1 MLRPDLAVIR
11 KLVFEYVLLRTLK
24 LYLRLLRICLQLCN
38 YVSLLFT
45 KKRVTICPWFSGTV
59 PKIRL
64 MSRNNFVPDSF
75 SHRFI
80 FPILFRLP
88 CNIFRMENF
97 LNLVS
102 DFSDDEMATVLR
114 SAQ

>member
-45 KKRVTICPWFSGTV
+45 KKRVTICP
-59 PKIRL
+59 
-64 MSRNNFVPDSF
+64 
-75 SHRFI
+75 
-80 FPILFRLP
+80 
-88 CNIFRMENF
+88 
-97 LNLVS
+97 
-102 DFSDDEMATVLR
+102 
-114 SAQ
+114 